1 MLSPAVG
8 ADAFHHV
15 VDALEREAVGQMHER
30 YWQSAQ
36 TKRAMALC
44 AIEMHMQILY
54 LTRAGVAAN
63 CIFQRAAAIVDA
75 VHKMVGEKQRQRA
88 RHRGLVGRFQHIHKV
103 EQRHCLTCM
112 HHCAQNQEAHRRW
125 FDAAGGKFV
134 KKQLLIGHTY
144 QSRQYFSM
152 FEIISLAFMA
162 PVVELMA
169 PDLSIYTNVGIA
181 SMPNTSPASSF
192 SLSTSTR

>member
-1 MLSPAVG
+1 
-8 ADAFHHV
+8 
-15 VDALEREAVGQMHER
+15 MHER

-103 EQRHCLTCM
+103 EQRHCLICM
-112 HHCAQNQEAHRRW
+112 HHCAQN
-125 FDAAGGKFV
+125 
-134 KKQLLIGHTY
+134 
-144 QSRQYFSM
+144 
-152 FEIISLAFMA
+152 
-162 PVVELMA
+162 
-169 PDLSIYTNVGIA
+169 
-181 SMPNTSPASSF
+181 
-192 SLSTSTR
+192 

>member
-15 VDALEREAVGQMHER
+15 VDTFERETVGQMHER

-44 AIEMHMQILY
+44 AIEMHMQIIY

-125 FDAAGGKFV
+125 LDAADGKFV
-134 KKQLLIGHTY
+134 K
-144 QSRQYFSM
+144 
-152 FEIISLAFMA
+152 
-162 PVVELMA
+162 
-169 PDLSIYTNVGIA
+169 
-181 SMPNTSPASSF
+181 
-192 SLSTSTR
+192 

>member
-15 VDALEREAVGQMHER
+15 VDAFERETVGQMHER

-75 VHKMVGEKQRQRA
+75 VHKMVERNSDNVRDT
-88 RHRGLVGRFQHIHKV
+88 V
-103 EQRHCLTCM
+103 
-112 HHCAQNQEAHRRW
+112 
-125 FDAAGGKFV
+125 
-134 KKQLLIGHTY
+134 
-144 QSRQYFSM
+144 
-152 FEIISLAFMA
+152 
-162 PVVELMA
+162 
-169 PDLSIYTNVGIA
+169 DLSAV
-181 SMPNTSPASSF
+181 SSI
-192 SLSTSTR
+192 STRSSSDTA